1 MSLPRAIIPGRC
13 YMITRRCSERR
24 FFMRPDRETNNA
36 FVYCLA
42 LAAHK
47 ASISIV
53 CTGTMSNHY
62 HAVVVDNHG
71 RLPQF
76 LEHFHKLYAKHQNVL
91 RGRWEAFW
99 ASEQTSV
106 VELIQPK
113 DVIERM
119 VYAITNPVA
128 GHLVERVH
136 HWPGVESLTAI
147 DYNLPLPPPS
157 RSVSSTPKTATCPT
171 SSTCAFAA
179 RPASSI

>member
-1 MSLPRAIIPGRC
+1 
-13 YMITRRCSERR
+13 MITRRCSERR

-36 FVYCLA
+36 FIYCLA
-42 LAAHK
+42 LAARK

-62 HAVVVDNHG
+62 HAVLVDNCG

-106 VELIQPK
+106 VREVRRDGRHCSTELTGATA
-113 DVIERM
+113 RLL
-119 VYAITNPVA
+119 
-128 GHLVERVH
+128 G
-136 HWPGVESLTAI
+136 GVS
-147 DYNLPLPPPS
+147 P
-157 RSVSSTPKTATCPT
+157 RPT
-171 SSTCAFAA
+171 SALNAQT
-179 RPASSI
+179 